1 MILMKDPY
9 IVVTYGGQRYQTRV
23 CNDGGTNPVWNET
36 LSFGMSNDQDME
48 FAVWDKDTMSR
59 DDSIG
64 FGRVFVQQLMSSGGM
79 EVPVP
84 LQSTQGR
91 MARFG
96 QMFGGGFGMG
106 GYRQGNAGTLFVRVG
121 GGMGGF
127 GGQMG
132 GFGGQMGGFGG
143 QMGGFGGQMGGYG
156 GQMGGFGGQMGGFGR
171 PY

>member
-1 MILMKDPY
+1 MFSMA
-9 IVVTYGGQRYQTRV
+9 
-23 CNDGGTNPVWNET
+23 
-36 LSFGMSNDQDME
+36 NDQDME

-64 FGRVFVQQLMSSGGM
+64 FGRVMIQQLMSSGGM
-79 EVPVP
+79 EIPVP

-96 QMFGGGFGMG
+96 QMFGGGFMG
-106 GYRQGNAGTLFVRVG
+106 GGYGQGQAGTLFIRVG

-127 GGQMG
+127 GGNMG
-132 GFGGQMGGFGG
+132 GFGGNMGGFGG
-143 QMGGFGGQMGGYG
+143 NMGPMGGFGGNMGP
-156 GQMGGFGGQMGGFGR
+156 MGGFGGGMGPMGGYGR